1 MGIIGNSP
9 YNNPQMGSY
18 GGTTGA
24 MMGGGGNPYGQ
35 SGVPQGS
42 FGGPPDPYGMSPADA
57 SWYGSQVGPG
67 GLWQDYGEVP
77 GGFGGSSW
85 WNPATG
91 QQVTQSGDVIVGYY
105 GDSNAIRSTN
115 PYTGETYINPDALM
129 GPQGAL
135 GAKSGGGADYQGFT
149 PSDFAG
155 GQITPP
161 DAYGG
166 GNWDMGAMVDPS
178 AVIEAYRPT
187 MEANIGQGFAE
198 AGNRLGASGFA
209 MSTPYATALGDVE
222 RLARAQMNQRG
233 LEYSYNA
240 AEQQRAR
247 EMQTMM
253 AQNAEMF
260 GAWQQG
266 GNWDMGAQGQNAQNA
281 YNQWLA
287 ENQWGFQGN
296 QQQNLFNQQN
306 AMNQQNQQQQML
318 ASLLGGL
325 L

>member
-1 MGIIGNSP
+1 MGSQQQGWYNPNSP
-9 YNNPQMGSY
+9 MEQWQNQFAPAGSAWESQ
-18 GGTTGA
+18 GA
-24 MMGGGGNPYGQ
+24 MP
-35 SGVPQGS
+35 GS
-42 FGGPPDPYGMSPADA
+42 FGGA
-57 SWYGSQVGPG
+57 
-67 GLWQDYGEVP
+67 
-77 GGFGGSSW
+77 SW
-85 WNPATG
+85 WNPQTG
-91 QQVTQSGDVIVGYY
+91 QQANQSGDVLAGYY
-105 GDSNAIRSTN
+105 GNSNAIRSTN
-115 PYTGETYINPDALM
+115 TNTGESYINPGALM
-129 GPQGAL
+129 DAMGMSG
-135 GAKSGGGADYQGFT
+135 SGGGADYQGFT
-149 PSDFAG
+149 PSEFGG

-161 DAYGG
+161 GAYGG
-166 GNWDMGAMVDPS
+166 GNWDTSGMVDPS

-240 AEQQRAR
+240 AESERAR
-247 EMQTMM
+247 EMQAMM

-260 GAWQQG
+260 GGRQQS

-281 YNQWLA
+281 FNQWMA

-296 QQQNLFNQQN
+296 QQQNQFNQQN
-306 AMNQQNQQQQML
+306 AMQQQMQQQQML